1 MQLAALVLLSAQLL
15 SADDSLPLGTQL
27 VYRGSMVPV
36 KDDGIPTKKEFELTL
51 VVSDSA
57 ADDRPAARGQTL
69 LWTLAE
75 SGRGSWLWLDHFG
88 AWEVSARTRDDGQ
101 SGPALLY
108 VREQGTSVIPLP
120 GLLFAR
126 EGEIARGATW
136 TEGRLEY
143 RVGGAK
149 EIADRKCWEIDVR
162 SPIGHKRTLLVDQNS
177 PLVVAIRET
186 VFIGQG
192 EQHAVALELAEARS
206 LDAAALKSAEAAFA
220 AAIKLRA
227 AVGHKPRSD
236 RSELSNEQLVA
247 IRKEL
252 PALAKD
258 AAKTPLETVLAAA
271 QKDLQAQRGRSA
283 AAAALREE
291 IVGKEVGKFALAD
304 LAGKSVTHDAL
315 ADKVTVLHFW
325 PYRDTPLEEPY
336 GQVGYLDFL
345 LRKRAKDPV
354 QIIGVAVDE
363 RVADETQR
371 RSVAAAARK
380 FRDFMNL
387 GYPIV
392 LDDGAFLK
400 RFGDP
405 RNAGGKLPVFVVIG
419 KDGKVAE
426 YRAGL
431 YDVTPQEGL
440 AELDKVIGKLL
451 E

>member
-1 MQLAALVLLSAQLL
+1 MSFAAALLLSAQLI
-15 SADDSLPLGTQL
+15 AAEPSLPLGQQL
-27 VYRGSMVPV
+27 VYRGSMTPV
-36 KDDGIPTKKEFELTL
+36 KDDGIATKKECELTL
-51 VVSDSA
+51 VVSDA
-57 ADDRPAARGQTL
+57 AGDPPAAGSHSL

-75 SGRGSWLWLDHFG
+75 TGRGSWLWLDHFG
-88 AWEVSARTRDDGQ
+88 AWDVNPRIRDNGQ
-101 SGPALLY
+101 SGPSLLY
-108 VREQGTSVIPLP
+108 VREEGKSVVPLP
-120 GLLFAR
+120 GLLFAS
-126 EGEIARGATW
+126 ELEKIAPGAGW
-136 TEGRLEY
+136 SEGRLEY
-143 RVGGAK
+143 RVAGVREVAG
-149 EIADRKCWEIDVR
+149 RKCWEIDVR
-162 SPIGHKRTLLVDQNS
+162 SPIGHKRTILLDQSS
-177 PLVVAIRET
+177 PLVVAVRET

-192 EQHAVALELAEARS
+192 EQHELVLELAES
-206 LDAAALKSAEAAFA
+206 KPLDAAALKLAEEAFA
-220 AAIKLRA
+220 AAARLRGA
-227 AVGHKPRSD
+227 LEHKPRSD
-236 RSELSNEQLVA
+236 RAELSDEQLAV

-252 PALAKD
+252 PALAKA
-258 AAKTPLETVLAAA
+258 AAKTPLAPVLATA

-291 IVGKEVGKFALAD
+291 IVGKEVGKFVLAD
-304 LAGKSVTHDAL
+304 VAGKSVTQEML
-315 ADKVTVLHFW
+315 SGKVTVLHFW

-345 LRKRAKDPV
+345 ARKRAKDPLQV
-354 QIIGVAVDE
+354 IGVTVDE
-363 RVADETQR
+363 RAADESQR

-392 LDDGAFLK
+392 LDDGTFLQ

>member
-1 MQLAALVLLSAQLL
+1 MHFAAALLLSTQLI
-15 SADDSLPLGTQL
+15 AAEPSLPLGLQL
-27 VYRGSMVPV
+27 TYRGSMVPV
-36 KDDGIPTKKEFELTL
+36 KDDGIPAKKEFELTL
-51 VVSDSA
+51 VVSEPVGDP
-57 ADDRPAARGQTL
+57 PAAGSQNL

-75 SGRGSWLWLDHFG
+75 TGRGSWLWLDHFG
-88 AWEVSARTRDDGQ
+88 AWQVNPLIRDNGQ
-101 SGPALLY
+101 SGPSILY

-126 EGEIARGATW
+126 DGELARGASW
-136 TEGRLEY
+136 SEGRLEY
-143 RVGGAK
+143 RALGTR
-149 EIADRKCWEIDVR
+149 EIAGRKCWEIDVR
-162 SPIGHKRTLLVDQNS
+162 SPIGHKRTLFVDQGS
-177 PLVVAIRET
+177 PLVVAVRET

-192 EQHAVALELAEARS
+192 EQHELALELADS
-206 LDAAALKSAEAAFA
+206 KTLDADGLKLAEDAY
-220 AAIKLRA
+220 A
-227 AVGHKPRSD
+227 AVARLRESVEHKPRSD
-236 RSELSNEQLVA
+236 RSELADEQLAA
-247 IRKEL
+247 IRKQL
-252 PALAKD
+252 PELAKI
-258 AAKTPLETVLAAA
+258 AAKTPLEPVLAAA

-283 AAAALREE
+283 AAAALRGE
-291 IVGKEVGKFALAD
+291 IVGKEVGKFVLAD
-304 LAGKSVTHDAL
+304 VAGKSVTQDVL
-315 ADKVTVLHFW
+315 AGKVTVLHFW

-345 LRKRAKDPV
+345 VRKRAKDPV
-354 QIIGVAVDE
+354 QIIGVTVDE
-363 RVADETQR
+363 RVADESQR

-400 RFGDP
+400 QFGDP

-440 AELDKVIGKLL
+440 AELDKIIGKLL